1 MNGRVSILS
10 VDIKGL
16 PNLKRWMQSLAAR
29 PACMKGVSVPV
40 NIDHVLDD
48 EEAAKKRAKETQT
61 RVQT

>member
-1 MNGRVSILS
+1 
-10 VDIKGL
+10 
-16 PNLKRWMQSLAAR
+16 MQSLAER
-29 PACMKGVSVPV
+29 PACMKGVSVPI